1 MKFANI
7 LIPLIFMIISIVS
20 KSIQEKKAIEK
31 RKLQNRPNNTKGFD
45 MNQPPKLR
53 TRQVEVKP
61 KPRTNVGDLS
71 AQVKKETKKVVV
83 ENASVV
89 TNLVE
94 EKNIKEKDSYKKPD
108 DEINDIN
115 KPKEMFDIRKDI
127 LKGVIYS
134 EILSKPKCFQRKG
147 M

>member
-45 MNQPPKLR
+45 MNQPPKPR

-61 KPRTNVGDLS
+61 KARTNVGDLS
-71 AQVKKETKKVVV
+71 AQVKKETKKVVA

-94 EKNIKEKDSYKKPD
+94 EKNIKEEDSYKKPD
-108 DEINDIN
+108 DEINDKN